1 MTRFTFEKRLL
12 KKMHGI
18 RALAQQFF
26 KDNPEYDADKNGYL
40 SMCIYQDSVGGNTTP
55 SKDGYVSVFE
65 SVKLEEEE

>member
-65 SVKLEEEE
+65 SVVLEEED

>member
-12 KKMHGI
+12 KKLHGI

-40 SMCIYQDSVGGNTTP
+40 SMCVFQDSVSGNTSS

-65 SVKLEEEE
+65 EAELEEED

>member
-26 KDNPEYDADKNGYL
+26 KDNPEYDADKDGYL
-40 SMCIYQDSVGGNTTP
+40 SMCIFQDSVSGNTSP
-55 SKDGYVSVFE
+55 HKADNVSVFE
-65 SVKLEEEE
+65 MVVEEED

>member
-65 SVKLEEEE
+65 TVEL

>member
-40 SMCIYQDSVGGNTTP
+40 SMCVFQDSVSGNTSP

-65 SVKLEEEE
+65 GVELEEEE

>member
-26 KDNPEYDADKNGYL
+26 KDNPEYDADKDGYL
-40 SMCIYQDSVGGNTTP
+40 SMSIYKDSVGGNTSP
-55 SKDGYVSVFE
+55 HKADHVNVFE
-65 SVKLEEEE
+65 MVKLEEED